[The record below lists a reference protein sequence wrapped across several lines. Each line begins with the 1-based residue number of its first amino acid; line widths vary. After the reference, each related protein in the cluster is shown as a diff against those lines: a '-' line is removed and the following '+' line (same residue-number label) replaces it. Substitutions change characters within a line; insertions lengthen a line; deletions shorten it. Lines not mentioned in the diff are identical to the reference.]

1 MSYSNGLLS
10 DQSYQT
16 ANKYV
21 QRGLP
26 GVGFKLTVMGDY
38 DMQNKKLT
46 NVKSGTDSNDAVNKS
61 QLDATTN
68 LLHGSRAGDVV
79 NDKAVIYSNTGAVHA
94 NSLYIEDPPDQ
105 GNSNEVRIM
114 TEHQSYPNI
123 HLNIPDLHNFDGHG
137 GRPKSELMVTSVEQT
152 VTGKKV
158 FENIE
163 VHDPT
168 SNNQAA
174 NKNYADTKL
183 SLTGGTMTGDLILPH
198 HNYPIPGNTNKVIN
212 YESQR
217 EIFLSRQ
224 ESFPMQADINMNN
237 NFIQN
242 IATPTLSHQATNKGY
257 CDYNFLNRQKGGRI
271 MGSLSMNQNDLF
283 EIPAPKYES
292 SAANKNYVDNQM
304 GTKADLSKTT
314 TQTFQGRVQVPDFN
328 SGGHNGSDIV
338 NLRYI
343 DGIFLNKKTGGTL
356 NNPITFLSSL
366 PSNQRQIHNIGSPQ
380 FISSAANKQY
390 VDGEIGKIAP
400 VDTTPFVKLDGSR
413 TMTGNLDMGGK
424 KIIGVGNPT
433 ASFHSTDAVN
443 FHSMVNTLAGFRHGL
458 NISFVHLDGSEAMTG
473 VLNMNNQKI
482 SNLKIPE
489 FNTDAANKQ
498 YIDEALLKSH
508 LVSSH
513 IENAFKYLSDQD
525 ESSSERNIIVHG
537 IQDFNGSPHKNKK
550 AYDIDLIYT
559 SGTHNYDSKIG
570 INLYPLPVGKFT
582 IIMEYY
588 FPEDINISLLAEAS
602 TAIINKQTITNFTSY
617 KKQLVQINQQTKDT
631 PDYLFFTIRGS
642 GTTATNPEGYLI
654 FYGVKEWVDT
664 VPSEIYDH
672 ALETGMF
679 EYDNG
684 NMKMYNDIDMN
695 NHNIINSNQTTSL
708 TDFMNYFTL
717 FKNFMKNKTYIDT
730 FSNFYDLK
738 EPSTFILDGPAISG
752 IQPNM
757 SINSSGSN
765 HITVSGFD
773 PIKGLQF
780 NSSTKII
787 INLGFSVNQNT
798 PYTIMVSLT
807 LKSILK
813 VYFVEPINEQTIY
826 YPAYILTPLK
836 NTIGIQKSHILK
848 ETVIYP
854 SVFNNKQI
862 MIWINFNPSTNQ
874 YKLIIGNG
882 NFVKIISSPT
892 SNFSTNKIRI
902 DANYNIIN
910 KICYKNQHFASAETF
925 TKMMFEE
932 RKNGSYF

>member
-26 GVGFKLTVMGDY
+26 GIGFKLTDTGDY

-61 QLDATTN
+61 QLDASTN
-68 LLHGSRAGDVV
+68 SLYGSRAGDVV

-174 NKNYADTKL
+174 NKSYADTKL

-224 ESFPMQADINMNN
+224 ESFPMQADIND
-237 NFIQN
+237 IQN
-242 IATPTLSHQATNKGY
+242 IATPTSSHQVTNKGY
-257 CDYNFLNRQKGGRI
+257 CDYNFLNRQKGGVL
-271 MGSLSMNQNDLF
+271 MGPLSMNRNDLTG
-283 EIPAPKYES
+283 IPDTPKFGY
-292 SAANKNYVDNQM
+292 SAVNKNYVD
-304 GTKADLSKTT
+304 
-314 TQTFQGRVQVPDFN
+314 
-328 SGGHNGSDIV
+328 
-338 NLRYI
+338 
-343 DGIFLNKKTGGTL
+343 
-356 NNPITFLSSL
+356 
-366 PSNQRQIHNIGSPQ
+366 
-380 FISSAANKQY
+380 
-390 VDGEIGKIAP
+390 GEITKI
-400 VDTTPFVKLDGSR
+400 DTTPFVKLDGSR
-413 TMTGNLDMGGK
+413 AMTGNLDMGDHSIQKAGEPVNSDDVATK
-424 KIIGVGNPT
+424 NYVDAEIGYI
-433 ASFHSTDAVN
+433 STP
-443 FHSMVNTLAGFRHGL
+443 FLK
-458 NISFVHLDGSEAMTG
+458 LDGTRAMTG
-473 VLNMNNQKI
+473 ILNMNDHKI
-482 SNLKIPE
+482 SNLKMPE
-489 FNTDAANKQ
+489 LNTYAANKQ

-559 SGTHNYDSKIG
+559 SGTRNYDSKIG

-602 TAIINKQTITNFTSY
+602 TAIINNQTITNFPSY

-642 GTTATNPEGYLI
+642 GTTATNPEGYLV
-654 FYGVKEWVDT
+654 FYGVKEWVDS
-664 VPSEIYDH
+664 VPPKIYDH
-672 ALETGMF
+672 AMETGMF

-684 NMKMYNDIDMN
+684 NMKMYHDIDMN
-695 NHNIINSNQTTSL
+695 NHRIKNLPSPSNPTDILMKQSLIIHDSYFHGLVNNRKYLTSN
-708 TDFMNYFTL
+708 N
-717 FKNFMKNKTYIDT
+717 NN
-730 FSNFYDLK
+730 
-738 EPSTFILDGPAISG
+738 
-752 IQPNM
+752 
-757 SINSSGSN
+757 
-765 HITVSGFD
+765 
-773 PIKGLQF
+773 
-780 NSSTKII
+780 
-787 INLGFSVNQNT
+787 
-798 PYTIMVSLT
+798 LT
-807 LKSILK
+807 LVNPHIKKFIFYGGSQYANTNDHL
-813 VYFVEPINEQTIY
+813 FVN
-826 YPAYILTPLK
+826 
-836 NTIGIQKSHILK
+836 IGIGGPLWRLAFQFGAQNQVTEVNIDR
-848 ETVIYP
+848 Y
-854 SVFNNKQI
+854 FNATLIDFRLAFAKQI
-862 MIWINFNPSTNQ
+862 EFE
-874 YKLIIGNG
+874 LIYFPLTI
-882 NFVKIISSPT
+882 KIS
-892 SNFSTNKIRI
+892 
-902 DANYNIIN
+902 
-910 KICYKNQHFASAETF
+910 
-925 TKMMFEE
+925 
-932 RKNGSYF
+932 

>member
-1 MSYSNGLLS
+1 MSYSNGLLP

-16 ANKYV
+16 ANKYG

-26 GVGFKLTVMGDY
+26 GVGFKLMVTGDY

-46 NVKSGTDSNDAVNKS
+46 NVKSGTEKNDAVNKS

-94 NSLYIEDPPDQ
+94 NSLYIEDPSDQ

-174 NKNYADTKL
+174 NKSYADTKL

-198 HNYPIPGNTNKVIN
+198 DSYPVDGNTNKAIS

-217 EIFLSRQ
+217 EIFLSRR

-242 IATPTLSHQATNKGY
+242 IATPTSSHQVTNKGY
-257 CDYNFLNRQKGGRI
+257 CDYNFLNRQKGGVL
-271 MGSLSMNQNDLF
+271 MGPLSMNRNDLTG
-283 EIPAPKYES
+283 IPDTPKFGY
-292 SAANKNYVDNQM
+292 SAVNKNYVDGEISKIP
-304 GTKADLSKTT
+304 GTDTSPFLK
-314 TQTFQGRVQVPDFN
+314 
-328 SGGHNGSDIV
+328 
-338 NLRYI
+338 I
-343 DGIFLNKKTGGTL
+343 DGT
-356 NNPITFLSSL
+356 
-366 PSNQRQIHNIGSPQ
+366 R
-380 FISSAANKQY
+380 
-390 VDGEIGKIAP
+390 
-400 VDTTPFVKLDGSR
+400 
-413 TMTGNLDMGGK
+413 
-424 KIIGVGNPT
+424 
-433 ASFHSTDAVN
+433 
-443 FHSMVNTLAGFRHGL
+443 
-458 NISFVHLDGSEAMTG
+458 AMTG
-473 VLNMNNQKI
+473 VLNMNDQKI
-482 SNLKIPE
+482 SNLKMPE

-525 ESSSERNIIVHG
+525 ESSSERNIIVNG
-537 IQDFNGSPHKNKK
+537 IQDYNGSPHKNKK

-559 SGTHNYDSKIG
+559 SGTQNYDSKIL

-617 KKQLVQINQQTKDT
+617 KKQLIQINQQTKDT

-642 GTTATNPEGYLI
+642 GTTATNPEGYLV

-672 ALETGMF
+672 VLETGMF

-684 NMKMYNDIDMN
+684 NMIMYNDIDMN
-695 NHNIINSNQTTSL
+695 NHNIINSNQITSL
-708 TDFMNYFTL
+708 TDFMNYFIL
-717 FKNFMKNKTYIDT
+717 FKNFMKK
-730 FSNFYDLK
+730 K
-738 EPSTFILDGPAISG
+738 RILI
-752 IQPNM
+752 
-757 SINSSGSN
+757 
-765 HITVSGFD
+765 HF
-773 PIKGLQF
+773 PIF
-780 NSSTKII
+780 
-787 INLGFSVNQNT
+787 
-798 PYTIMVSLT
+798 
-807 LKSILK
+807 
-813 VYFVEPINEQTIY
+813 
-826 YPAYILTPLK
+826 
-836 NTIGIQKSHILK
+836 
-848 ETVIYP
+848 
-854 SVFNNKQI
+854 
-862 MIWINFNPSTNQ
+862 MI
-874 YKLIIGNG
+874 
-882 NFVKIISSPT
+882 
-892 SNFSTNKIRI
+892 
-902 DANYNIIN
+902 
-910 KICYKNQHFASAETF
+910 
-925 TKMMFEE
+925 
-932 RKNGSYF
+932 